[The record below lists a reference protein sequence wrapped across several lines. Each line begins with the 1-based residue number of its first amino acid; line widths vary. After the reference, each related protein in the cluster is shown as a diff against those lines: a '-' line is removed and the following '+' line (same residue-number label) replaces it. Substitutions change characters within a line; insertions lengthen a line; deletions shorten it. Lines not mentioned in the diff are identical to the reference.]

1 MNELIQTDA
10 LTFGQSC
17 LLGDIF
23 ILERPGASSGLPVV
37 ATLGFEGGHLSVFDA
52 VCGVGW

>member
-1 MNELIQTDA
+1 MNELIQTDT
-10 LTFGQSC
+10 LIFGQSC

-52 VCGVGW
+52 VCGMGW